1 MPESLER
8 SVSDVAVEIA
18 RELVERAPVRLPVPE
33 ELRAGL
39 ERQRARNFGR
49 LVGPGTPIVLGLTF
63 VLIATGLF
71 LFGPDVSS
79 VDARRWWMSEAVALA
94 TASFGLFLVRRADM
108 LTRFAEIVAAGSALV
123 LGTKLFVLVGA
134 HDTGLALH
142 AAFVCVLTIT
152 LIALAF
158 RLPPTH
164 VLAAYAGAIGVA
176 LAFAFASAPTTLVPT
191 REYLGYVAGYAFIAL
206 GIAHFAERQERITYL
221 QGVLLAYESARSRHL
236 NEELERIARTDP
248 LTGIA
253 NRRTFDEHLKK
264 EWERAR
270 RGNDPIA
277 LLFVDVDHFKAFNDT
292 YGHPAGDACLASV
305 AEALARAAR
314 RPADL
319 AARYGGEE
327 FVLLLPETDRTGAK
341 EVAEALLA
349 SIDALGIPHRS
360 SRAAPHVTVSIG
372 VSVLYA
378 DTERDESALTQA
390 ADLALYR
397 AKHEGRHCIRMHA
410 GEVVSS
416 GEVVAIG
423 RA

>member
-1 MPESLER
+1 MPVSLER
-8 SVSDVAVEIA
+8 SVSDVTVQVA
-18 RELVERAPVRLPVPE
+18 RELVERAPVRLPMPD
-33 ELRAGL
+33 ELCEGL
-39 ERQRARNFGR
+39 ELQRARNFGR

-63 VLIATGLF
+63 VLIATGLA
-71 LFGPDVSS
+71 LFGPDFSS
-79 VDARRWWMSEAVALA
+79 VDARRWWMSEAVALL
-94 TASFGLFLVRRADM
+94 TASFGLWLVRRPEM
-108 LTRFAEIVAAGSALV
+108 LPRFAEIVGAGSALV
-123 LGTKLFVLVGA
+123 LGTKLFVLVGTR
-134 HDTGLALH
+134 DTGLAVH

-164 VLAAYAGAIGVA
+164 VLAAYAGAVGVA
-176 LAFAFASAPTTLVPT
+176 LAFVFASAPTTIAPT
-191 REYLGYVAGYAFIAL
+191 SDYLGYVAGYAFIAL

-221 QGVLLAYESARSRHL
+221 QSVLLAYESARSRHL
-236 NEELERIARTDP
+236 NAELERIARTDP
-248 LTGIA
+248 LTSIA

-270 RGNDPIA
+270 RAHDPVA

-292 YGHPAGDACLASV
+292 YGHPAGDACLARV

-319 AARYGGEE
+319 VARYGGEE
-327 FVLLLPETDRTGAK
+327 FVVLLPDTDRTGAK
-341 EVAEALLA
+341 EVAEAVLGA
-349 SIDALGIPHRS
+349 IDALELPHRS
-360 SRAAPHVTVSIG
+360 SRAASHVTVSIG
-372 VSVLYA
+372 VAILYA
-378 DTERDESALTQA
+378 DTERDETALTQA

-416 GEVVAIG
+416 GEVVAIK